1 MSNADTSPSI
11 APGNKLERRAVPS
24 ISFFEDSKS
33 SYVIN
38 IGRKKIRLDYC
49 WSTEFQIASYW
60 HSLPTA
66 ILHKAVTFV
75 CSFAGKNNCIE
86 ETTGYI
92 EW

>member
-1 MSNADTSPSI
+1 MTFGKDYYRSVEMPWRNILMGNSMQIKNEIKMSNADTSPSI

-49 WSTEFQIASYW
+49 
-60 HSLPTA
+60 
-66 ILHKAVTFV
+66 
-75 CSFAGKNNCIE
+75 
-86 ETTGYI
+86 
-92 EW
+92 